1 MFPIPHKT
9 LFLANLI
16 KTMRMSW
23 DQHVAYMEEK
33 RTVYSGWEGKHA
45 GKRTVRRPRRR
56 KKHNIKTFVE

>member
-1 MFPIPHKT
+1 
-9 LFLANLI
+9 
-16 KTMRMSW
+16 MSW